1 MINKESKIKIY
12 STSWCGPCLSAKRLL
27 TEKGFSY
34 DEIDIEE
41 NGMSRD
47 DLFNITGGRTVPQ
60 IVIDEK
66 TLGGYDDLLELE
78 SSGKIF
84 S

>member
-1 MINKESKIKIY
+1 MKNNKGK
-12 STSWCGPCLSAKRLL
+12 KRLL